1 MFERIRR
8 RRLLAGVAAAVP
20 ATAGCIGG
28 TPDEIPL
35 DVENE
40 ASREWELSVQV
51 RQAEGDEPFLDETF
65 VLAPGDRQS
74 AVEQLDSD
82 ETYVLFATL
91 HDTDTQLH
99 EEVSTGGGAVSLAI
113 EIGEGGELRTRKTV
127 Q

>member
-8 RRLLAGVAAAVP
+8 RRLLAGLAAAVP

-40 ASREWELSVQV
+40 GSREWELSVQV

-65 VLAPGDRQS
+65 VLAAGDQQS
-74 AVEQLDSD
+74 SVERLDSD
-82 ETYVLFATL
+82 ETYVLSATL
-91 HDTDTQLH
+91 HDADTQLH
-99 EEVSTGGGAVSLAI
+99 EEVSTGGGTVSLAI
-113 EIGEGGELRTRKTV
+113 EIGKGGELRTRKTV